1 MGAGSREW
9 PGRGSSCAF
18 ANNSPS
24 HSIRA
29 GQCGRISG
37 CLVGHPFRSLGSAL
51 HWLVRN
57 DRRVR
62 ARSGDAARRGDRVR
76 GSVITMSDPTRPPV
90 RIIHDQRG
98 RCGRCAVES
107 SRHVPHRSLVTR
119 DDLARAREIARKH
132 SPFVGGDMLLESVA
146 KAIAQ
151 RIAEGRELASI
162 TSANERP

>member
-98 RCGRCAVES
+98 RCARCAVES
-107 SRHVPHRSLVTR
+107 SRHVRSPIARYTR
-119 DDLARAREIARKH
+119 RSCQGPRDRPKAFTVRRRGHAARECREGDCTGYC
-132 SPFVGGDMLLESVA
+132 GGTRASLHHE
-146 KAIAQ
+146 
-151 RIAEGRELASI
+151 RE
-162 TSANERP
+162 